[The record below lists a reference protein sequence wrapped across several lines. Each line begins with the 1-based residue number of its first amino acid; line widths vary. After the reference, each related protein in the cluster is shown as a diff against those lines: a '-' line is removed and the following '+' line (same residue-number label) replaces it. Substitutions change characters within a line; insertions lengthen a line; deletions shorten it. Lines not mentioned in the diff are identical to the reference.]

1 MKLIKT
7 AQKDYIKEA
16 HFAVN
21 HANLVGH
28 MKHSEMSVR
37 SRVRD

>member
-21 HANLVGH
+21 HANLV
-28 MKHSEMSVR
+28 KKKLR
-37 SRVRD
+37 TAK